1 MRSNRIAK
9 SNFRAKR
16 KGKVVII
23 RVIWVFCG
31 QCKSN
36 KSSYSPAIVNRRN
49 VSQEKDTETDHYK
62 RLYYTDFLDRPLSME
77 INEYLFDLICSGP
90 PSPNL
95 ESIQL
100 TNSFLG
106 LWGLSWVVIESS
118 FIFVYAVNEST
129 FTKFLFTGTF
139 MLILQAVKCIS
150 LGGGIGGGS
159 GPLFI

>member
-36 KSSYSPAIVNRRN
+36 NSSNSPAIANRRN

-77 INEYLFDLICSGP
+77 INEYLFDFNLFR
-90 PSPNL
+90 PSPPYL

-118 FIFVYAVNEST
+118 YIFVCAWTRAHSLN
-129 FTKFLFTGTF
+129 FFLPERSCCITGR
-139 MLILQAVKCIS
+139 QVH
-150 LGGGIGGGS
+150 
-159 GPLFI
+159 